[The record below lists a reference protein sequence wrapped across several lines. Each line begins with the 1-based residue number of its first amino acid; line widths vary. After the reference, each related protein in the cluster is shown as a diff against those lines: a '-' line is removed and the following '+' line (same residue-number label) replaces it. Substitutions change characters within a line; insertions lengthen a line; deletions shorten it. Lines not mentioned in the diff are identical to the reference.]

1 MKETDMRSRIRGAR
15 RGALATAAVAL
26 TAALGLAGATP
37 ASAAVDPPPAGW
49 PEFGYQGVVTDKAT
63 MTYNPTDEYI
73 FPSVFHA
80 GAHFE
85 HPLSEWYLYTAPH
98 DDPGGI
104 VLMLA
109 DSLEGPWRQYPG
121 SPVVTNDWPPHYGP
135 VPHVSSPDA
144 VWNAAEGQMF
154 LYFHGNNSVTR
165 YATSRDGVTFEYGGE
180 AVTNAMGDVPGRPRI
195 TESSYAR
202 VFDHPD
208 PDSPYRFAM
217 FYMANDSTPVSGGL
231 TGIRRIRLAESVDGR
246 TWVVDPTPVV
256 EPGEEEGANV
266 SGPNLWEHD
275 GQLYVL
281 YHASSGKAY
290 ARTIDR
296 SLRTVGAT
304 PIVLHEAS
312 GLGTDVGRVA
322 SPEVVT
328 DGEDTY
334 LFYESGDRL
343 GGTIKWAKDGAETVI
358 DPAFGG
364 FPADPADPVFAS
376 CAADGSDEFDGVLGP
391 GWERTVRAEG
401 ARHAVVDG
409 ALVVPTYTGGVAA
422 APLLQQPLSDGA
434 WQVTTKVALT
444 PTQNFQ
450 QAGLLLYASDADYVK
465 LDLGKASPGRVVEFV
480 SAGTRPSTTQQRSD
494 ATEAWLRLTSDG
506 REIEASVSYDG
517 ATFTT
522 LGSRMSAT
530 TDAGAARFGYVGPYA
545 FRGSTAAAE
554 IPARFDWLR
563 FSPSTEAYADCAAGG
578 DPGNGPGTD
587 PGADPGTDPGIDP
600 GTDPGTAPVAT
611 TPPAPMNPGG
621 GIPAAGQQAGG
632 EWADVALSG
641 GGRVEQG
648 GSLRVTVTGLAPGQQ
663 IAATLFSDPIVVTGI
678 PVADAQGR
686 SGFTVRI
693 PAGFDLGAHRLV
705 ITAAGEDPIQVGV
718 TVIRPGAL
726 AVTGSTAPW
735 GAALAGAALLVL
747 GAGAGAL
754 VVRRRRL
761 S

>member
-1 MKETDMRSRIRGAR
+1 MRSRIREAR

-26 TAALGLAGATP
+26 TAALSLAGVTP

-49 PEFGYQGVVTDKAT
+49 PDFGYQGVVTDKAT
-63 MTYNPTDEYI
+63 MTYNPTDEFI

-80 GAHFE
+80 GEHFDD
-85 HPLSEWYLYTAPH
+85 PLGEWYLYTAPH

-104 VLMLA
+104 VLMYA
-109 DSLEGPWRQYPG
+109 DSLEGPWTEYTG
-121 SPVVTNDWPPHYGP
+121 SPVITNDWPPYYGP

-144 VWNAAEGQMF
+144 MWNAAEGKMF
-154 LYFHGNNSVTR
+154 LYFHGDNSVTR
-165 YATSRDGVTFEYGGE
+165 YATSDDGVTFAYGGE
-180 AVTNAMGDVPGRPRI
+180 AVTNAMGDVPGRPRV

-202 VFDHPD
+202 VFEHPD

-217 FYMANDSTPVSGGL
+217 FYMANDTTPVSGGL
-231 TGIRRIRLAESVDGR
+231 AGVRRIRLAESVDGR

-266 SGPNLWEHD
+266 SGPNLWAHD

-281 YHASSGKAY
+281 YHASSGKSY

-322 SPEVVT
+322 SPEVIT
-328 DGEDTY
+328 DGDETY

-358 DPAFGG
+358 DPPFGG

-376 CAADGSDEFDGVLGP
+376 CAADGSDEFDGALASV
-391 GWERTVRAEG
+391 WERTLRAEA
-401 ARHAVVDG
+401 ARHEVVDG
-409 ALVVPTYTGGVAA
+409 ALVMPTYTGGVAA
-422 APLLQQPLSDGA
+422 APLLQQPLPDGA
-434 WQVTTKVALT
+434 WQVTTRVALT

-465 LDLGKASPGRVVEFV
+465 LDLGKATPGRVVEVV
-480 SAGTRPSTTQQRSD
+480 SAGTRPSTTQVRTD

-517 ATFTT
+517 GSFTT
-522 LGSRMSAT
+522 LGSRISAT
-530 TDAGAARFGYVGPYA
+530 TVDGAARFSHVGPYA

-554 IPARFDWLR
+554 IPARFDWFR
-563 FSPSTEAYADCAAGG
+563 FSPSAEAYADCTGG
-578 DPGNGPGTD
+578 DPDPGTDPGTD
-587 PGADPGTDPGIDP
+587 PGADPGTDPDTDSGADP
-600 GTDPGTAPVAT
+600 GAAIPPTPV
-611 TPPAPMNPGG
+611 NPGG
-621 GIPAAGQQAGG
+621 SIPTAGRQSGG
-632 EWADVALSG
+632 EWADVSLSD

-648 GSLRVTVTGLAPGQQ
+648 GSLRVTVTGLVPGQQ
-663 IAATLFSDPIVVTGI
+663 IAATLFSDPIAVAAI
-678 PVADAQGR
+678 PVADAEGR
-686 SGFTVRI
+686 TVFTVRI
-693 PAGFDLGAHRLV
+693 PAAFELGAHRLV
-705 ITAAGEDPIQVGV
+705 ITTAAEGPIQVGV

-726 AVTGSTAPW
+726 AATGATAPW
-735 GAALAGAALLVL
+735 GAALTAVVMLSL
-747 GAGAGAL
+747 GAGML
-754 VVRRRRL
+754 VLRRRRL
-761 S
+761 T